1 MSHDDL
7 TTRPVRWGILGAGG
21 IASSLAADIARTD
34 GHVVAAVAA
43 RDAEPRRRVRAAVR
57 RAAQLRQLRRAV
69 ADDDV
74 DVVYVAT
81 THPFHREQALAA
93 IAAGKPVLVEKP
105 LTAQRRRRPRGVRR
119 RRAGG
124 GLRDGGHVDAHQPAG
139 PAGAGPGRRRGA
151 RGGARGP
158 GRLRLRPR
166 LRPRPPAVGPR
177 QRRRRPARPRHLPRD
192 VRVAFLGA
200 PDRVQVSGDLAPT
213 GVDRT
218 VAMQWSR
225 EDGAIAQLFSSSAVT
240 TSCRATV
247 SGTRGWLSLEPTF
260 FSPTT
265 MLVSIDGEVRRV
277 ETEPA
282 GYVPQIEEVG
292 RCLRAGL
299 LESPLVP
306 QAETVAILELMD
318 GVRAEL
324 GVPTRASERR
334 GCGTAQDR
342 GALRGRGWQRGQ
354 EKDER
359 FMKCSRRIGRAA
371 AGARAALRPVRVQ
384 RPVEVAARAVD
395 VDVERV
401 EARPALRR
409 APPHHLGGVVEQPAR
424 GRAASARGRPLAV
437 QPAPARGPRRRR
449 CCRCPRRGTGRA
461 GPA

>member
-1 MSHDDL
+1 MTDSDL

-21 IASSLAADIARTD
+21 IASSLAADISRTD

-43 RDAEPRRRVRAAVR
+43 RDADRAAEFAR
-57 RAAQLRQLRRAV
+57 RYDAPRSFGSYDELY
-69 ADDDV
+69 ADDEV

-93 IAAGKPVLVEKP
+93 IEAGKPVLVEKP
-105 LTAQRRRRPRGVRR
+105 LT
-119 RRAGG
+119 
-124 GLRDGGHVDAHQPAG
+124 LDA
-139 PAGAGPGRRRGA
+139 
-151 RGGARGP
+151 GGAREVFAAAAKVGVFAMEAMWMRTNPLVRQALDLVAAGELGAVRAVQADFAFALDYDP
-158 GRLRLRPR
+158 GHRLLDRDNGGGAL
-166 LRPRPPAVGPR
+166 LDLGIYPATF
-177 QRRRRPARPRHLPRD
+177 AWL
-192 VRVAFLGA
+192 FLGA

-225 EDGAIAQLFSSSAVT
+225 DDGAIAQLFSSSAVT

-260 FSPTT
+260 FVPTT

-306 QAETVAILELMD
+306 QGETVAILELMD

-324 GVPTRASERR
+324 GVTYPGE
-334 GCGTAQDR
+334 
-342 GALRGRGWQRGQ
+342 
-354 EKDER
+354 
-359 FMKCSRRIGRAA
+359 
-371 AGARAALRPVRVQ
+371 
-384 RPVEVAARAVD
+384 
-395 VDVERV
+395 
-401 EARPALRR
+401 
-409 APPHHLGGVVEQPAR
+409 
-424 GRAASARGRPLAV
+424 
-437 QPAPARGPRRRR
+437 
-449 CCRCPRRGTGRA
+449 
-461 GPA
+461 

>member
-1 MSHDDL
+1 VTDSDQ
-7 TTRPVRWGILGAGG
+7 TTRPIRWGILGAGG
-21 IASSLAADIARTD
+21 IASSLAADISRTD

-43 RDAEPRRRVRAAVR
+43 RDADRAAEFAR
-57 RAAQLRQLRRAV
+57 RYDAPRSYGSYGELY
-69 ADDDV
+69 ADEEV

-93 IAAGKPVLVEKP
+93 IEAGKPVLVEKP
-105 LTAQRRRRPRGVRR
+105 LTLDADGAREVFAAAAKAGVFAMEAMWMRTNPLVR
-119 RRAGG
+119 QALDLVAGG
-124 GLRDGGHVDAHQPAG
+124 ELGEVRAVQADFAFALDYDPAHRLLDRDNG
-139 PAGAGPGRRRGA
+139 
-151 RGGARGP
+151 GGALLDLGIY
-158 GRLRLRPR
+158 
-166 LRPRPPAVGPR
+166 PATF
-177 QRRRRPARPRHLPRD
+177 AWL
-192 VRVAFLGA
+192 FLGA

-260 FSPTT
+260 FIPTT

-324 GVPTRASERR
+324 GVTYPGE
-334 GCGTAQDR
+334 
-342 GALRGRGWQRGQ
+342 
-354 EKDER
+354 
-359 FMKCSRRIGRAA
+359 
-371 AGARAALRPVRVQ
+371 
-384 RPVEVAARAVD
+384 
-395 VDVERV
+395 
-401 EARPALRR
+401 
-409 APPHHLGGVVEQPAR
+409 
-424 GRAASARGRPLAV
+424 
-437 QPAPARGPRRRR
+437 
-449 CCRCPRRGTGRA
+449 
-461 GPA
+461 